1 MASAPFD
8 PAIPVFHLFPP
19 LNTRRLSSGLGQRV
33 SSSADLTSLRPRV
46 CRRFRTVP
54 SQSNRQSRE
63 PHRSPGRTRVQ
74 VFSFVEPSGSPD
86 IVPTRLRLPI
96 KQKPPSPSTQPR
108 HIQP

>member
-1 MASAPFD
+1 MASAPFE

-33 SSSADLTSLRPRV
+33 SSSADLTSLCPRV

-63 PHRSPGRTRVQ
+63 PHRSPGRTRGQ
-74 VFSFVEPSGSPD
+74 VLSFVEPSGSPYCAHSASL
-86 IVPTRLRLPI
+86 TE
-96 KQKPPSPSTQPR
+96 KAESTFAFDAA
-108 HIQP
+108 